1 LISQILLII
10 LLLLVAVEAEVF
22 VMVLVEELED
32 IELLQELLV
41 VEQVQRVSYQYQ

>member
-10 LLLLVAVEAEVF
+10 LLLLVVVEAEVF